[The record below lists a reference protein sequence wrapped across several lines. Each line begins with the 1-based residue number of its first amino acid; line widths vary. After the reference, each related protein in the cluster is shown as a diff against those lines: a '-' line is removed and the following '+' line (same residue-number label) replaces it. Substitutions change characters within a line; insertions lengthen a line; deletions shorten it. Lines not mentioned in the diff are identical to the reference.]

1 MMNNKNQLTFAD
13 TELTGVKRITKK
25 AQFLEK
31 MNDIIPFGCIGRNYC
46 TFLL

>member
-31 MNDIIPFGCIGRNYC
+31 MNDIIPWDVLEKTIAP
-46 TFLL
+46 